1 MTRKSSAVTIRDVAD
16 QAGVSVATVSRYIN
30 ATAPVS
36 PDVASRLDEVMAGL
50 KYVPHAAA
58 RHLATQRTNA
68 IGLLLTVNIYGDFF
82 TPMLHGIE
90 EAIGEAGFNLLISS
104 NLPRLTRGFQRPLGP
119 HNTDGLLVF
128 ANSME
133 DAEIAALHG
142 LGFPLVLIHRGPP
155 DGLEIPSV
163 TVENKAASAAIVE
176 HLIRVH
182 GRRRIVFLRGPE
194 SQEDSYWREM
204 GYRQALESN
213 GLPFEAALVRQ
224 GDFEREVARGAV
236 RNLLADGVRFDA
248 IFAGDDDS
256 AVGTLA
262 ALADAGIHVPQD
274 VSVVGFDDQRMS
286 PYLTPPLTT
295 VRAPTEAVGRAA
307 AGQLLNLLRSSQADP
322 LTLLPT
328 ELVIRRS
335 CGCQPLPA

>member
-1 MTRKSSAVTIRDVAD
+1 MTRKSSTVTIRDVAD

-36 PDVASRLDEVMAGL
+36 SDVASRLDEVMAGL

-90 EAIGEAGFNLLISS
+90 DAIGEAGFNLLIST
-104 NLPRLTRGFQRPLGP
+104 NLPRLTRGFPRPLGP

-128 ANSME
+128 ANSMDDSE
-133 DAEIAALHG
+133 LAHLHG
-142 LGFPLVLIHRGPP
+142 LGFPLVLIHRSPP
-155 DGLEIPSV
+155 AGQNIPSV

-182 GRRRIVFLRGPE
+182 NRRRIVFLRGPE
-194 SQEDSYWREM
+194 NQEDSYWREM
-204 GYRQALESN
+204 GYRKALEDN
-213 GLPFEAALVRQ
+213 DVPFDPALIRQ
-224 GDFEREVARGAV
+224 GDFERDVARVAV
-236 RNLLADGVRFDA
+236 RDVLAERVQFNA

-256 AVGTLA
+256 AVGALA
-262 ALADAGIHVPQD
+262 ALTDAGIRIPED
-274 VSVVGFDDQRMS
+274 VAVVGFDDQRMS

-295 VRAPTEAVGRAA
+295 VRAPTEDVGRVAA
-307 AGQLLNLLRSSQADP
+307 RQLLNLLRSSQADP

-328 ELVIRRS
+328 EIVIRRS
-335 CGCQPLPA
+335 CGCQSLPV